1 MQLTYQHLCPCLLEL
16 AEVCLSLPV
25 SNAWPELK
33 TCLHSTLKNDMLE
46 ALMHVAINGPD
57 VSQSQSLIHEWLAK
71 PRRHL
76 AKIPARD
83 KLPVQVTTTAD
94 ASVQVDTE
102 RLDVIRAWEAAA
114 ALVKNIDNIID
125 QEVEQAVAYLKLP
138 LIDATSEAEER
149 SKSQRER

>member
-1 MQLTYQHLCPCLLEL
+1 
-16 AEVCLSLPV
+16 
-25 SNAWPELK
+25 
-33 TCLHSTLKNDMLE
+33 MLE
-46 ALMHVAINGPD
+46 ALMHVAINGHD
-57 VSQSQSLIHEWLAK
+57 LSQCQSLIHVVAKQWLAK

-102 RLDVIRAWEAAA
+102 RLDVTRAWEAAA

-138 LIDATSEAEER
+138 PIDATSEAEE
-149 SKSQRER
+149 SSESEDSDDE